1 MNIEQ
6 LYPILAALLISVASY
21 LISYINNKKLKE
33 KVTTIEEALQ
43 SDEATYY
50 IYCPTCK
57 AKIELNKVKILVDK
71 QEQKN
76 KESKKAVISLSTN
89 HRLFIYAFILTFI
102 AAAAHPYIKI
112 HPYLLSSL
120 VLSLS

>member
-1 MNIEQ
+1 MNMEQ

-43 SDEATYY
+43 SDETTYY

-71 QEQKN
+71 QNQDPN
-76 KESKKAVISLSTN
+76 KE
-89 HRLFIYAFILTFI
+89 
-102 AAAAHPYIKI
+102 
-112 HPYLLSSL
+112 
-120 VLSLS
+120 

>member
-1 MNIEQ
+1 MNMEQ

-21 LISYINNKKLKE
+21 LISYINNKKLKD

-57 AKIELNKVKILVDK
+57 ARIELNKVKILVDK
-71 QEQKN
+71 QQN
-76 KESKKAVISLSTN
+76 NVSDANN
-89 HRLFIYAFILTFI
+89 H
-102 AAAAHPYIKI
+102 
-112 HPYLLSSL
+112 
-120 VLSLS
+120 

>member
-1 MNIEQ
+1 MNMEQ

-50 IYCPTCK
+50 IYCPECK
-57 AKIELNKVKILVDK
+57 ARIELNKVKILVDK

-76 KESKKAVISLSTN
+76 KSE
-89 HRLFIYAFILTFI
+89 
-102 AAAAHPYIKI
+102 
-112 HPYLLSSL
+112 
-120 VLSLS
+120 

>member
-6 LYPILAALLISVASY
+6 LYPVLVALAISVASY

-71 QEQKN
+71 QDKQNNN
-76 KESKKAVISLSTN
+76 KIE
-89 HRLFIYAFILTFI
+89 
-102 AAAAHPYIKI
+102 
-112 HPYLLSSL
+112 
-120 VLSLS
+120 

>member
-71 QEQKN
+71 QEHQN
-76 KESKKAVISLSTN
+76 KTE
-89 HRLFIYAFILTFI
+89 
-102 AAAAHPYIKI
+102 
-112 HPYLLSSL
+112 
-120 VLSLS
+120 

>member
-6 LYPILAALLISVASY
+6 LYPVLAALLISVASY

-71 QEQKN
+71 QEKETIN
-76 KESKKAVISLSTN
+76 KE
-89 HRLFIYAFILTFI
+89 
-102 AAAAHPYIKI
+102 
-112 HPYLLSSL
+112 
-120 VLSLS
+120 

>member
-6 LYPILAALLISVASY
+6 LYPVLVALAISVASY

-71 QEQKN
+71 QEQENNN
-76 KESKKAVISLSTN
+76 KIE
-89 HRLFIYAFILTFI
+89 
-102 AAAAHPYIKI
+102 
-112 HPYLLSSL
+112 
-120 VLSLS
+120 

>member
-6 LYPILAALLISVASY
+6 LYPVLAALLISVASY

-50 IYCPTCK
+50 IYCPECK
-57 AKIELNKVKILVDK
+57 ARIELNKVKILVDK

-76 KESKKAVISLSTN
+76 KE
-89 HRLFIYAFILTFI
+89 
-102 AAAAHPYIKI
+102 
-112 HPYLLSSL
+112 
-120 VLSLS
+120 